1 MATPN
6 EGVGDLEF
14 LRRVVTVEP
23 PLWLVPPPELS
34 RSVRSA
40 SQHLFSSLK
49 HFTPKSP
56 FDQLLTDGF
65 DAEQIWQQIDL
76 QSQPLISSL
85 RRELN
90 RFEKNPEEI
99 SKIFGKM
106 EVVKGDREALEE
118 NGHGLE
124 DNLELCNESED
135 IDDDL
140 EGLDEDDMED
150 DEADNDEEDDK
161 EAGDDDEDDDDEG
174 DDGEE
179 ETEENEGGSGGIQ
192 DKFFKMNDLEK
203 FIEEAEEAE
212 YGSNQKKKK
221 KVDGPKK
228 KKKGGNEID
237 MDEED
242 TDEEDAE
249 LGVLELGNF
258 ENDLADKMMYADF
271 FEPKNK
277 KVLKKKPSW
286 IDETLD
292 TVGDDEE
299 EEEEEDEGFG
309 SQKKGIPSKKEN
321 LSTHEREVEK
331 IQNKIEEL
339 EKANLDPK
347 TWTMKGEVTAGKRPM
362 NSLLEVDLDFE
373 HNVKPPPVITEEVT
387 ASLEDIIQKRILEGN
402 FDDVQKAPSLPSKAP
417 REMKELD
424 ENKSK
429 KGLGEI
435 YEEEYVEKTSST
447 YVPSSFTDEQKKEAN
462 MLFKKLCLKLDAL
475 SHFHFTPKP
484 VIEDMSIQANVPAL
498 AIEEIAPMAVS
509 DATMLAPEEVF
520 SGKGDV
526 KEETELT
533 KAERKRRRA
542 KKKEFA
548 KKQRLNLVD
557 PVAAKQAIEA
567 ARRMSLKQR
576 KRVKDPLLAGEEA

>member
-1 MATPN
+1 
-6 EGVGDLEF
+6 
-14 LRRVVTVEP
+14 
-23 PLWLVPPPELS
+23 
-34 RSVRSA
+34 
-40 SQHLFSSLK
+40 
-49 HFTPKSP
+49 
-56 FDQLLTDGF
+56 
-65 DAEQIWQQIDL
+65 
-76 QSQPLISSL
+76 
-85 RRELN
+85 
-90 RFEKNPEEI
+90 
-99 SKIFGKM
+99 M